1 VTAAG
6 HVGKSRRKIPW
17 NWIAAAAAALFLVA
31 AGKLLPIGAWLQGVG
46 EWISGL
52 GPIASVL
59 YGVFY
64 VIAVLLFVPGLPL
77 TLGAGY
83 LFGFLWGTILVSIAS
98 TTAAGLAFLIA
109 RHLARPFIEKLARKN
124 PKFDAIDRAI
134 AKSGWKV
141 VALLRLSPLVPFS
154 LSNYLY
160 GLTAVRLGPYLLASW
175 IAMLPATFLYAS
187 LGAAGHSLG
196 QGRARSPWEW
206 VLLGL
211 GLVATIAVTI
221 LLTRLARKE
230 LQKSRIPSA

>member
-1 VTAAG
+1 MGKTGRKLPWKWLAAG
-6 HVGKSRRKIPW
+6 
-17 NWIAAAAAALFLVA
+17 AAALLLVA
-31 AGKLLPIGAWLQGVG
+31 AEKLLPIGAWLQAFG

-52 GPIASVL
+52 GPTGGVL

-64 VIAVLLFVPGLPL
+64 VIAALLFVPGLPL

-83 LFGFLWGTILVSIAS
+83 LFGFLWGTILVSAAS
-98 TTAAGLAFLIA
+98 TAASGLAFLIA
-109 RHLARPFIEKLARKN
+109 RYLARPSIEKLARKN

-141 VALLRLSPLVPFS
+141 VVLLRLSPLVPFS

-175 IAMLPATFLYAS
+175 IAMLPATFLYVS
-187 LGAAGHSLG
+187 LGAAGHRLG

-206 VLLGL
+206 ALLGL
-211 GLVATIAVTI
+211 GLAATVAVTI

-230 LQKSRIPSA
+230 LQKGRIPSA

>member
-1 VTAAG
+1 MGKTGRKLPWKWLAAG
-6 HVGKSRRKIPW
+6 
-17 NWIAAAAAALFLVA
+17 AAALLLVA
-31 AGKLLPIGAWLQGVG
+31 AEKLLPIGAWLQAFG

-52 GPIASVL
+52 GPTGGVL

-64 VIAVLLFVPGLPL
+64 VIAALLFVPGLPL

-83 LFGFLWGTILVSIAS
+83 LFGFLWGTILVSAAS
-98 TTAAGLAFLIA
+98 TAAAGLAFLIA
-109 RHLARPFIEKLARKN
+109 RYLARPSIEKLARKN

-141 VALLRLSPLVPFS
+141 VVLLRLSPLVPFS

-175 IAMLPATFLYAS
+175 IAMLPATFLYVS
-187 LGAAGHSLG
+187 LGAAGHRLG

-206 VLLGL
+206 ALLGL
-211 GLVATIAVTI
+211 GLAATVAVTI

-230 LQKSRIPSA
+230 LQKGRIPSA

>member
-1 VTAAG
+1 MSRIRRGVPWKWLSAG
-6 HVGKSRRKIPW
+6 
-17 NWIAAAAAALFLVA
+17 AAALLLVA
-31 AGKLLPIGAWLQGVG
+31 AGKLLPIGAWLQSFGQ
-46 EWISGL
+46 WISGL
-52 GPIASVL
+52 GPIGGVL

-64 VIAVLLFVPGLPL
+64 VIAALLFVPGLPL

-83 LFGFLWGTILVSIAS
+83 LFGFLWGTILVSAAS
-98 TTAAGLAFLIA
+98 TAAAGLAFLIA
-109 RHLARPFIEKLARKN
+109 RYLARPSIEKLARRN

-134 AKSGWKV
+134 AKSGWRV
-141 VALLRLSPLVPFS
+141 VVLLRLSPLVPFS

-175 IAMLPATFLYAS
+175 IAMLPATFLYVS
-187 LGAAGHSLG
+187 LGAAGHTLG

-211 GLVATIAVTI
+211 GLAATVAVTI

-230 LQKSRIPSA
+230 LKRSRIQRG

>member
-1 VTAAG
+1 M
-6 HVGKSRRKIPW
+6 GKTRRKIPW
-17 NWIAAAAAALFLVA
+17 KWLAPAVAVLFLAA
-31 AGKLLPIGAWLQGVG
+31 AGKFLPIGAWLQGFG

-52 GPIASVL
+52 GSIGGVL

-83 LFGFLWGTILVSIAS
+83 LFGFLQGTILVSLAS
-98 TTAAGLAFLIA
+98 TAAAALAFLIA
-109 RHLARPFIEKLARKN
+109 RDLARPSIEKLARKN

-134 AKSGWKV
+134 AKSGWKA

-175 IAMLPATFLYAS
+175 IAMLPATFVYVS
-187 LGAAGHSLG
+187 LGAAGHRLG

-211 GLVATIAVTI
+211 GLAATVAVTI

-230 LQKSRIPSA
+230 LQKSRIPSG

>member
-1 VTAAG
+1 MP
-6 HVGKSRRKIPW
+6 KIRRKLAW
-17 NWIAAAAAALFLVA
+17 KWLFAGAAALLLVS
-31 AGKLLPIGAWLQGVG
+31 AGKLLPIGAWLQGFG

-52 GPIASVL
+52 GTIGGVL

-64 VIAVLLFVPGLPL
+64 VIAALLFVPGLPL

-83 LFGFLWGTILVSIAS
+83 LFGFLWGTILVSVAS
-98 TTAAGLAFLIA
+98 TAAAGLAFLIA
-109 RHLARPFIEKLARKN
+109 RHLARPSVEKLARKN

-134 AKSGWKV
+134 AKTGWKV
-141 VALLRLSPLVPFS
+141 VALLRLSPLIPFS

-175 IAMLPATFLYAS
+175 IAMLPATFLYVS

-211 GLVATIAVTI
+211 GVAATVAVTI

-230 LQKSRIPSA
+230 LQKSRIESA